1 MAARDSTWRLTTES
15 GTVAYTGTA
24 GNGSAAGSG
33 IRAVR
38 VVTTTAAF
46 IRIEKSAVAVA
57 DDTYM
62 PAGVPATFQ
71 CTEGERV
78 SAIQVASGG
87 NLQWTFLTHG

>member
-1 MAARDSTWRLTTES
+1 MAAKDSTWRLDAS

-24 GNGSAAGSG
+24 GVSTAAGAG

-46 IRIEKSAVAVA
+46 IRIAKSATAEA

-62 PAGVPATFQ
+62 PAGIPETFQ
-71 CTEGERV
+71 IMEGERV
-78 SAIQVASGG
+78 SAIQVAAGG
-87 NLQWTFLTHG
+87 NLQWTYLTHG